1 MARVLV
7 TVFSCQSYEGMMG
20 QSIRND
26 KTRGDNVEAS
36 GEEVT
41 ERDFS
46 RRLLKMNSRISAT
59 GWVTMKRILSRL
71 RESRRSKKLEQKWC
85 QTFCEC
91 SS

>member
-1 MARVLV
+1 
-7 TVFSCQSYEGMMG
+7 MG

-71 RESRRSKKLEQKWC
+71 RESRRSKKLEQKLC